1 MLSRLPM
8 TINLGVAL
16 PGSLQQFVEAAAA
29 YKTSA
34 GRESTPRSG
43 AIGLRKK
50 QIIPRLVLRMD
61 LKIESSGILEKK
73 ESESGG
79 VTGDARGRKIQ
90 GLFSKQVEPALE
102 RDGRPRHMRQCRET
116 ASLVITE

>member
-1 MLSRLPM
+1 M
-8 TINLGVAL
+8 
-16 PGSLQQFVEAAAA
+16 GSEKTNNAATDLQVDL
-29 YKTSA
+29 
-34 GRESTPRSG
+34 RSNHG
-43 AIGLRKK
+43 HIGKK
-50 QIIPRLVLRMD
+50 A
-61 LKIESSGILEKK
+61 
-73 ESESGG
+73 SESGG

>member
-1 MLSRLPM
+1 MLSRLPT

-43 AIGLRKK
+43 CQWAQEKTIDTGLILQDRPKIDRGHIGKK
-50 QIIPRLVLRMD
+50 A
-61 LKIESSGILEKK
+61 
-73 ESESGG
+73 SESGG
-79 VTGDARGRKIQ
+79 VTGDARSRKIQ